1 MKMRSFAVV
10 AAAAL
15 SLQAA
20 SAIGQ
25 DKTLD
30 YGFFTSRVEPIF
42 LKKRDTHARCYTCH
56 SESNNAFRLEKLS
69 PGSNF
74 WSDEQS
80 RKNFQS
86 ASSLAVPGDRDKSR
100 LLLQPLAPKPDPS
113 RRHVGSATC
122 SRRHDRR
129 ARVRPRSRRPLG
141 GPGRSS
147 STQST
152 RSGRR
157 RCLFVLAG
165 S

>member
-1 MKMRSFAVV
+1 MKLRSFAVV

-100 LLLQPLAPKPDPS
+100 LLLQPLAPQAGGNPYHSGGRQFANRDDPDWK
-113 RRHVGSATC
+113 
-122 SRRHDRR
+122 
-129 ARVRPRSRRPLG
+129 
-141 GPGRSS
+141 
-147 STQST
+147 
-152 RSGRR
+152 
-157 RCLFVLAG
+157 VLAQWVDG
-165 S
+165 AKAPAKK